1 MEMVMELLHRRVLA
15 VEGAARQSSR
25 LWRRLE
31 EALVLEG
38 CKGTGGRSK
47 LMMAGQYMLSAPCM
61 GVPRKSAFW
70 WTGRTGPMVAC

>member
-15 VEGAARQSSR
+15 VEGAARRSSR

-38 CKGTGGRSK
+38 CKGIGGSIEAADGRS
-47 LMMAGQYMLSAPCM
+47 MRARGAMPGRS
-61 GVPRKSAFW
+61 GV
-70 WTGRTGPMVAC
+70 GVANEGDAY